1 LGDNLLMDDHAPTTA
16 YHPFFAFKCFFE
28 VYGDCDGSTVVL
40 MDVGL
45 DEVHHYGIAAMQ
57 AEAITA
63 IVEKPTADAAPS
75 TFAMCG
81 RYVFPTDAKAILARC
96 TYELHGDL
104 QSIALLE
111 HLMGQGRLFG
121 EVLTDTQWYD
131 SGSPVKWLQAQVDH
145 ALRRPDLASEFAA
158 WLTQRLED

>member
-1 LGDNLLMDDHAPTTA
+1 
-16 YHPFFAFKCFFE
+16 
-28 VYGDCDGSTVVL
+28 
-40 MDVGL
+40 
-45 DEVHHYGIAAMQ
+45 
-57 AEAITA
+57 
-63 IVEKPTADAAPS
+63 
-75 TFAMCG
+75 MCG
-81 RYVFPTDAKAILARC
+81 RYVFPTDAKTILARC

-158 WLTQRLED
+158 WLTHRLED